1 MTLSDY
7 IIDVLF
13 AVFWDAHG
21 RKAVGNDFDLWCEF
35 TAGKAHLARAG
46 ISMTKCSD
54 GGRNIHI
61 DECKMA
67 VYFEEKKN
75 RWAPSWFAIYERLM
89 RAAETGQ

>member
-13 AVFWDAHG
+13 AVFWDAMVG
-21 RKAVGNDFDLWCEF
+21 RQSAIDFDLWCEF

-54 GGRNIHI
+54 GGRNI
-61 DECKMA
+61 
-67 VYFEEKKN
+67 
-75 RWAPSWFAIYERLM
+75 
-89 RAAETGQ
+89 T